1 MRPSYIVS
9 SAFVGL
15 VMLAA
20 IAECKSGNLKQKYYR
35 KSCPSAERTV
45 RDITWSKVAAN
56 PGLAAILLR
65 LQYHDCFVR
74 GCDASIL
81 LDTTPDTNATEKLA
95 PPNRSLGG
103 YEVIDDI
110 KIELEKKCHGVVSC
124 ADIVALA
131 TRDAVSYQFKLPKW
145 EVLTGRRDGRVSFAS
160 EASRDMPSPNAD
172 FNTLL
177 DQFGSKGLDIIDLVT
192 LSGAHTI
199 GKTRCTQLVTRRLYN
214 FTGKGDADPSLDP
227 EYAET
232 LRATCPNPPNPTI
245 LIEMDPGSSH
255 SFDSHYYMTL
265 NQNKGIFRSD
275 AALLTDR
282 RSAYLAGV
290 LENPTVFHARFALS
304 MKKMG
309 AIGVLTNGQGEI
321 RRNCRLVN

>member
-1 MRPSYIVS
+1 MRPSFIVS

-74 GCDASIL
+74 II
-81 LDTTPDTNATEKLA
+81 T
-95 PPNRSLGG
+95 
-103 YEVIDDI
+103 
-110 KIELEKKCHGVVSC
+110 EKKCHGVVSC

-145 EVLTGRRDGRVSFAS
+145 EVLTGRRDGRVSLAS

-265 NQNKGIFRSD
+265 NQIKIR
-275 AALLTDR
+275 
-282 RSAYLAGV
+282 
-290 LENPTVFHARFALS
+290 
-304 MKKMG
+304 KMG